1 MRLQQHHRLAASF
14 FLFSLITGALYSRMP
29 DIQRALQ
36 VNEAQ
41 LGLTLIGGAIGSLIS
56 LTFSS
61 PLIEKLGARTTGL
74 LTLIGSTACY
84 TSVTFLTFAP
94 LAFAMLF
101 IAGLL
106 AGRAGDQSQ
115 RPDRPA
121 RSALQALADEPCARF
136 LEPGLLRHVAGGG
149 GHPAGGDPRAMASD
163 GRVRGRRGGRVRH
176 ALGASSEA
184 PVPETHDSQKPP
196 LIAFPT
202 LALLPLC
209 LIGLV
214 AFLIEGAGVD
224 WSTIYMR
231 DVFQAAPFIGG
242 LGLTL
247 FTAVMAAARI
257 FLGPVVDR
265 YSPRAVVT
273 VLLCISIAGLATV
286 YFAPHPYVAIIGFGM
301 LGGGCSAIYPL
312 VVSASAQRTDR
323 PSSVNV
329 AAVGQISFVVF
340 FLAPP
345 ILGFVAH
352 YVGIRWSYVV
362 CLPLVIA
369 SLLAIRALPSR
380 AKSPVPGE
388 VLPEPLT
395 PNG

>member
-1 MRLQQHHRLAASF
+1 MFRHQHQRLAACF
-14 FLFSLITGALYSRMP
+14 FLFALITGAMYSRMP

-41 LGLTLIGGAIGSLIS
+41 LGLTLIGAAIGSLIS
-56 LTFSS
+56 LTLSS
-61 PLIEKLGARTTGL
+61 PLIERLGARRTGFITVL
-74 LTLIGSTACY
+74 GSTACY
-84 TSVTFLTFAP
+84 ASITLITWAP
-94 LAFAMLF
+94 LAFFVLF

-106 AGRAGDQSQ
+106 AGALEINLNVQIGRLEAASGRSLMSRAHGFWSLGFFVTSLAAAGIRQLEV
-115 RPDRPA
+115 PA
-121 RSALQALADEPCARF
+121 PLHLAGVFAF
-136 LEPGLLRHVAGGG
+136 VLVVGIWAISGLA
-149 GHPAGGDPRAMASD
+149 
-163 GRVRGRRGGRVRH
+163 
-176 ALGASSEA
+176 EA
-184 PVPETHDSQKPP
+184 PVPAHQADDKPP

-224 WSTIYMR
+224 WSAIYMR
-231 DVFQAAPFIGG
+231 DVFQSEPFVGG

-257 FLGPVVDR
+257 YLGPVIER

-273 VLLCISIAGLATV
+273 ALLSVSIAGLLAV
-286 YFAPHPYVAIIGFGM
+286 WLAPHPAVAIIGFGM
-301 LGGGCSAIYPL
+301 LGGGCSAVYPL
-312 VVSASAQRTDR
+312 VVSAAAQRTDR
-323 PSSVNV
+323 ASSVNV
-329 AAVGQISFVVF
+329 AAIGQISFVVF

-345 ILGFVAH
+345 ILGFIAH
-352 YVGIRWSYVV
+352 NVGIRWSYLF
-362 CLPLVIA
+362 CLPLVMA
-369 SLLAIRALPSR
+369 SLLAVGALPAR
-380 AKSPVPGE
+380 ARRDVPGE